1 MLKMIEKI
9 ISNWFIKMLNFY
21 TICGYTKDFG
31 IFEIITW
38 ILGSSWVACIAFD
51 WVEVLLWYWIQLTK
65 ISFLWKSDWIFLHI
79 SLVFTSIFLTSNRF
93 NPNKIL
99 QEMPMLVLI
108 WLKFLFHSN
117 TQTRVCLEAML
128 IMLSST
134 NEL

>member
-1 MLKMIEKI
+1 MIEKI

-38 ILGSSWVACIAFD
+38 IWGSSWVACIAFD

-65 ISFLWKSDWIFLHI
+65 ISFLWNSDWIFLPI
-79 SLVFTSIFLTSNRF
+79 SFLIVFTSIFLTSNRF

-99 QEMPMLVLI
+99 QEMPMLVFNLI
-108 WLKFLFHSN
+108 KISFSIHY
-117 TQTRVCLEAML
+117 
-128 IMLSST
+128 T
-134 NEL
+134 NKGMFGSYANYAI